1 MLGQR
6 IGSYRIVRKLGEGGM
21 GTVFEAVHEQ
31 IGRRAAVKVLHAE
44 LGQNPQIAAR
54 FFNEARAVNIV
65 QHAGIVGVFEF
76 GQLPDGVAYIVMEYL
91 AGESLSARIHRSG
104 GRLPADALRLCRQI
118 ASALSAAH
126 ERGVVHRDLKP
137 DNVMIVPDQE
147 APGGE
152 RAKILDFGIAKV
164 AAEQRGAM
172 DKTRTGV
179 LMGTPAYMAPE
190 QCRGAAGVDEKA
202 DVYAL
207 GVMLYEMLAGRLP
220 FIAEGL
226 GEMMAMQLY
235 TAPAPL
241 WELAPGTPE
250 EVCALVHRMLAK
262 TPKERPAMSQVVR
275 ELEVLGAPRAGG
287 SLPPVEA
294 GPQRA
299 TISINSLA
307 GSRAATPSVR
317 PLSVPGGP
325 APGTPHPST
334 LGQAAAQLSVPPRR
348 SSARGAVLWMGLL
361 LLGAGAAGAYAT
373 SRGDRGMAAALGL
386 RAASAPKEAPRPALI
401 HWSLQSDPA
410 GAEIVADGQ
419 VMGSTPWRMDQVKR
433 SGLMKVMLRLE
444 GYEDREVT
452 LDLGADETRRETLA
466 PLPAP
471 PPPAAAAPA
480 KLSTPSRDEPNPA
493 PPAKAA
499 RSKPGHAR
507 PQTGNPN
514 HKPKVKSDDDIP
526 ILD

>member
-1 MLGQR
+1 
-6 IGSYRIVRKLGEGGM
+6 Y
-21 GTVFEAVHEQ
+21 
-31 IGRRAAVKVLHAE
+31 
-44 LGQNPQIAAR
+44 
-54 FFNEARAVNIV
+54 
-65 QHAGIVGVFEF
+65 AGIVGVFEF

-179 LMGTPAYMAPE
+179 LMGTPAYMALE
-190 QCRGAAGVDEKA
+190 QCRGAVGVDEKA

-207 GVMLYEMLAGRLP
+207 GVMLYEMLVGRLS

-226 GEMMAMQLY
+226 GEMMVMQLY
-235 TAPAPL
+235 TAPIPF
-241 WELAPGTPE
+241 WELAPGMPE

-294 GPQRA
+294 GPQQA

-307 GSRAATPSVR
+307 GGRAATPS
-317 PLSVPGGP
+317 
-325 APGTPHPST
+325 
-334 LGQAAAQLSVPPRR
+334 
-348 SSARGAVLWMGLL
+348 
-361 LLGAGAAGAYAT
+361 
-373 SRGDRGMAAALGL
+373 
-386 RAASAPKEAPRPALI
+386 
-401 HWSLQSDPA
+401 
-410 GAEIVADGQ
+410 
-419 VMGSTPWRMDQVKR
+419 
-433 SGLMKVMLRLE
+433 
-444 GYEDREVT
+444 
-452 LDLGADETRRETLA
+452 
-466 PLPAP
+466 
-471 PPPAAAAPA
+471 
-480 KLSTPSRDEPNPA
+480 
-493 PPAKAA
+493 
-499 RSKPGHAR
+499 
-507 PQTGNPN
+507 
-514 HKPKVKSDDDIP
+514 
-526 ILD
+526 